1 MRTPVVVLAALL
13 IAIGVILTACSSG
26 SRVAA
31 SAASAAARQSFR
43 VRCGEAA
50 VVGRSLRLA
59 PVHTLNLPGTPDGIA
74 TTPDG
79 RTSFLALQSG
89 PPRIAVIDN
98 SRFGER
104 LLRTLT
110 VPVLREP
117 ARSVLPRAVA
127 ACLTAWRR

>member
-1 MRTPVVVLAALL
+1 MLERLARRCVRSVGSGT
-13 IAIGVILTACSSG
+13 AIVSG
-26 SRVAA
+26 SLR
-31 SAASAAARQSFR
+31 R
-43 VRCGEAA
+43 AA